1 MGLNLFVFSFACVY
15 VCVCIY
21 AMSVCVN
28 DTFVHSF
35 SFLFCS
41 PSFLPIRSISC
52 LFLSLQVFC
61 SKQNDG
67 DALSS

>member
-1 MGLNLFVFSFACVY
+1 MLWFSDVCMGLHF
-15 VCVCIY
+15 VCVCVCVV
-21 AMSVCVN
+21 SVCVN
-28 DTFVHSF
+28 GAVVHSF
-35 SFLFCS
+35 FVCLFCS

>member
-1 MGLNLFVFSFACVY
+1 MC
-15 VCVCIY
+15 VCVCTY

-28 DTFVHSF
+28 DAVVHSF

-67 DALSS
+67 DALGS